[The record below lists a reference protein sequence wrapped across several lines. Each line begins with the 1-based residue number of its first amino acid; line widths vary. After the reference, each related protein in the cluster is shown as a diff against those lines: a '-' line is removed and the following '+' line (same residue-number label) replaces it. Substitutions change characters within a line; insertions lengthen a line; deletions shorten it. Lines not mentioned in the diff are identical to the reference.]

1 MAAGANKKLRE
12 LQPIGMGITAP
23 LGAEKSAQKDR
34 VKNPTQP
41 TKIKQPKG
49 KY

>member
-1 MAAGANKKLRE
+1 MSNKKLRE
-12 LQPIGMGITAP
+12 GQPIGMGVKALVQKP
-23 LGAEKSAQKDR
+23 PKDR

-41 TKIKQPKG
+41 TKLKQPKG